1 MCKAVTLLG
10 LKEFG
15 IPAYKQS
22 LAFVFDLVHRFLM
35 LCNRAARFI
44 PKYGTRN
51 GLLGSF

>member
-1 MCKAVTLLG
+1 MFKAVTLLG
-10 LKEFG
+10 LKQFR

-22 LAFVFDLVHRFLM
+22 LAFVSCLVHRFLV
-35 LCNRAARFI
+35 LCYRAARFI

>member
-10 LKEFG
+10 IKEFD
-15 IPAYKQS
+15 IPVYKQS
-22 LAFVFDLVHRFLM
+22 LSFMFCLVHRFLM
-35 LCNRAARFI
+35 LYYRAARFI